1 MTGPNTGSPPSGP
14 RGELVHIPF
23 RDGEVLAVEIDG
35 RPHIVLR
42 PALEAIGLDYS
53 TQLAKLRGR
62 SWACV
67 GLCPTQMPGDT
78 QRREWV
84 TVDVRTFLM
93 LLATI
98 DERRVSDEV
107 RPVLVAYQSEVADVI
122 ERHFTR
128 GHGDGAPEPFTWTLD
143 EVCALLRQRYGV
155 RHNVI
160 TLKAALI
167 SSGLFKQVG
176 SPKSDYE
183 KWFHFTGTAY
193 TVHPH
198 CFKKVAAK
206 LLKLQRAITASH
218 DEQLALEGVG
228 APALEES

>member
-1 MTGPNTGSPPSGP
+1 MTD
-14 RGELVHIPF
+14 LVQIPF
-23 RDGEVLAVEIDG
+23 RDGEILAVEIDG
-35 RPHIVLR
+35 KPHIVLR

-78 QRREWV
+78 QRREVV

-98 DERRVSDEV
+98 DERRVADEV
-107 RPVLVAYQSEVADVI
+107 RPKLVAFQSEVADAI
-122 ERHFTR
+122 ERHFTKR
-128 GHGDGAPEPFTWTLD
+128 GDGDQPEPFTWTLD
-143 EVCALLRQRYGV
+143 EVCALLRQRYNV
-155 RHNVI
+155 RHTVVSLN
-160 TLKAALI
+160 AALK

-176 SPKSDYE
+176 SPKADYE
-183 KWFHFTGTAY
+183 KWFHFTGTAW

-198 CFKKVAAK
+198 CFKKVAIK
-206 LLKLQRAITASH
+206 LLKLDRAIRASH
-218 DEQLALEGVG
+218 DEQLALVDSPAAAAALG
-228 APALEES
+228 AAAG

>member
-1 MTGPNTGSPPSGP
+1 MTD
-14 RGELVHIPF
+14 LVQIPF
-23 RDGEVLAVEIDG
+23 RDGEILAVEIDG
-35 RPHIVLR
+35 KPHIVLR

-78 QRREWV
+78 QRREVV

-98 DERRVSDEV
+98 DERRVADEV
-107 RPVLVAYQSEVADVI
+107 RPKLVAFQSEVADVI
-122 ERHFTR
+122 ERHFTKR
-128 GHGDGAPEPFTWTLD
+128 GGDDYAEPF
-143 EVCALLRQRYGV
+143 
-155 RHNVI
+155 
-160 TLKAALI
+160 
-167 SSGLFKQVG
+167 KQTG
-176 SPKSDYE
+176 SPKADYE

-198 CFKKVAAK
+198 CFKKVAVK

-218 DEQLALEGVG
+218 DEQLALVG
-228 APALEES
+228 TQSPGELLPTEA

>member
-1 MTGPNTGSPPSGP
+1 MSD
-14 RGELVHIPF
+14 LVQIPF
-23 RDGEVLAVEIDG
+23 HDGEILAVEVEG
-35 RPHIVLR
+35 KPWIVLR
-42 PALEAIGLDYS
+42 PAVESMGLDYA
-53 TQLAKLRGR
+53 TQLTKLRGR

-67 GLCPTQMPGDT
+67 GLCPTQMPGDD
-78 QRREWV
+78 QRREV
-84 TVDVRTFLM
+84 TIVSLRTFLM

-98 DERRVSDEV
+98 DERRVSVEV
-107 RPVLVAYQSEVADVI
+107 RPLLVAYQNEVADVI

-128 GHGDGAPEPFTWTLD
+128 RDGDHVEPFTWTFD
-143 EVCALLRQRYGV
+143 EVCALLRQRYQV

-176 SPKSDYE
+176 SPKADYE

-198 CFKKVAAK
+198 CFKKVAVK
-206 LLKLQRAITASH
+206 LLRLQRAITASH
-218 DEQLALEGVG
+218 DEQLALDVAGNV
-228 APALEES
+228 PALSTTEEQQ